1 MVGALL
7 AQRIDA
13 ADALRIGVCAHGA
26 AADALVARGIG
37 PLGVSAPAFAD
48 AARDLVNAA
57 GRAASA

>member
-1 MVGALL
+1 M

-26 AADALVARGIG
+26 AADALVAHGTG
-37 PLGVSAPAFAD
+37 PLGVPPSAFAD

-57 GRAASA
+57 ARAAGA